1 VSEQE
6 TSTRTALRPGY
17 YVLKTDGGIAA
28 DAGGASGPAAVGVVL
43 KDPKYRDV
51 DQVSKRIGRA
61 RNHHVAEYRALIEGL
76 KLARRYEVERI
87 RVFLDSSL
95 VVNTVNGGN
104 LNPDDL
110 RKLRAK
116 ACDLVREFKDIRLC
130 WVPRGMNCEADALA
144 SKALGRS
151 ASKRR

>member
-1 VSEQE
+1 VSEPE
-6 TSTRTALRPGY
+6 TSTSTKLEKGY

-28 DAGGASGPAAVGVVL
+28 EAGGASGPAAVGVVL
-43 KDPKYRDV
+43 KDPNYRDV

-76 KLARRYEVERI
+76 KLARRYGIERI

-104 LNPDDL
+104 LRPEDL

-116 ACDLVREFKDIRLC
+116 ACELVEAFKDIKLC
-130 WVPRGMNCEADALA
+130 WVPREMNSEADALA
-144 SKALGRS
+144 S
-151 ASKRR
+151 